1 MHDLRKNHKF
11 QIGAVA
17 EPRVSGFRA
26 DKIIEKLKF
35 ESSFRVEAQG
45 MSGGLWL
52 MWNNSNVNV
61 KILNSSRH
69 FIHGSVDKGSSE
81 AWLFTVVY
89 ANPNAI
95 LKKQCFEEVANLAR
109 NVRLPWMVIGD
120 FNEILMATE
129 KSGGVGVDN
138 RRIHRFAK
146 WVQECKLIDLGSKGP
161 KYTWRGG
168 IRNGYMR
175 VQERL
180 DRCFGNAQ
188 WRQLF
193 QDANVLVLPRVR
205 SDHHLILVELKEQRV
220 TVQGEGRPFRFEAAW
235 LQHREFAEFLKNQW
249 ETDAEVPTTLEGLMV
264 QLKIWNKWVY
274 GNIFQKKRKVL
285 ARLGGIQKAIAVRG
299 NPHLYQLEDD
309 LSAEYNEILR
319 QEEIHWFQK
328 SRCNWI
334 SFGDRNTSYFHTKTI
349 IRRQRNKIKALK
361 NELQVWVW
369 EENKLKDMAR
379 EFYQKLFWQD
389 QEETREDIRLE
400 GNFPIIDQNHINQ
413 LEAPI
418 LDDEIKAA
426 IFGMKPYKAP
436 GPDGYQPIFYQ
447 SQWHV
452 IGQSFCRYVRD
463 IFTSNKDMSRINHS
477 YLVLIPKVQMP
488 EYLHQFR
495 PIGLCNVIL
504 KALSKVIVGRLQAL
518 MPNLISEVQ
527 SNFVPGRQITDNII
541 VAQEVIHS
549 MRKMK
554 GKKGFMTI
562 KVDLEKAY
570 DILSWKFIRETLID
584 ARLPS
589 DLIRVIMQSI
599 ETQTLSVLW
608 NGSATQKFSPNRD
621 DMLLFTEASMDQLE
635 RVTKCLDTFCAAS
648 GQKENHLWVK
658 VLKDKYM
665 STRRREGNPVAIP
678 SDSVLWKA
686 ICKEWDT
693 VNQNATWNVGNG
705 KQILFWR
712 DSWLESYG
720 PIINHLERE
729 VQVDTL
735 DYTVADMVD
744 DRGNWKW
751 DVFAHLIPM
760 QIVMSIVGY
769 TPPMQDGIDDTV
781 GWDHSSNGK
790 LTVRTAYMVL
800 EERGEMD
807 QDPIW
812 RLIRK
817 WQGMERIKVFLWTVA
832 HNSIMTNDLRYRRHL
847 TANRFCDHCGTEVE
861 TLTHALR
868 DCPKARKIWE
878 VFVKVENRELFFSQN
893 WYAWLVSNMSARNR
907 NTDHGAWSLEFGIA
921 LWYIWKE
928 RCNRVFGVDQGN
940 WFRAILAIKRMVRDT
955 EFTQRHGNDEGRSS
969 KEDTQ
974 VGWKY
979 PQEERIKLNVDGC
992 SKGNPGVAG
1001 AGGVIRDH
1009 LGVWIGGF
1017 ARNIGICSSVNAELW
1032 AVYVGLQLA
1041 WDRGFRKVDLES
1053 DSKVVVGLIN
1063 GDSVRVDRNYNII
1076 MQIIG
1081 MLGRD
1086 WEVTTYHVY
1095 REANCVADWLAN
1107 YGLTRDLLDRGSDVL
1122 EEPPSGLY
1130 PLLYYDLIGSTVT
1143 RSI

>member
-1 MHDLRKNHKF
+1 VLLNTDYISLTLEMIMLTRDTL
-11 QIGAVA
+11 ITLLV
-17 EPRVSGFRA
+17 
-26 DKIIEKLKF
+26 
-35 ESSFRVEAQG
+35 
-45 MSGGLWL
+45 LWL
-52 MWNNSNVNV
+52 
-61 KILNSSRH
+61 
-69 FIHGSVDKGSSE
+69 
-81 AWLFTVVY
+81 TT
-89 ANPNAI
+89 
-95 LKKQCFEEVANLAR
+95 Q
-109 NVRLPWMVIGD
+109 
-120 FNEILMATE
+120 
-129 KSGGVGVDN
+129 
-138 RRIHRFAK
+138 
-146 WVQECKLIDLGSKGP
+146 
-161 KYTWRGG
+161 YT
-168 IRNGYMR
+168 
-175 VQERL
+175 
-180 DRCFGNAQ
+180 
-188 WRQLF
+188 
-193 QDANVLVLPRVR
+193 
-205 SDHHLILVELKEQRV
+205 
-220 TVQGEGRPFRFEAAW
+220 
-235 LQHREFAEFLKNQW
+235 
-249 ETDAEVPTTLEGLMV
+249 
-264 QLKIWNKWVY
+264 
-274 GNIFQKKRKVL
+274 
-285 ARLGGIQKAIAVRG
+285 
-299 NPHLYQLEDD
+299 
-309 LSAEYNEILR
+309 LSAML
-319 QEEIHWFQK
+319 
-328 SRCNWI
+328 
-334 SFGDRNTSYFHTKTI
+334 T
-349 IRRQRNKIKALK
+349 
-361 NELQVWVW
+361 
-369 EENKLKDMAR
+369 
-379 EFYQKLFWQD
+379 
-389 QEETREDIRLE
+389 
-400 GNFPIIDQNHINQ
+400 
-413 LEAPI
+413 
-418 LDDEIKAA
+418 
-426 IFGMKPYKAP
+426 
-436 GPDGYQPIFYQ
+436 
-447 SQWHV
+447 
-452 IGQSFCRYVRD
+452 YV
-463 IFTSNKDMSRINHS
+463 
-477 YLVLIPKVQMP
+477 L
-488 EYLHQFR
+488 
-495 PIGLCNVIL
+495 
-504 KALSKVIVGRLQAL
+504 
-518 MPNLISEVQ
+518 
-527 SNFVPGRQITDNII
+527 
-541 VAQEVIHS
+541 
-549 MRKMK
+549 
-554 GKKGFMTI
+554 
-562 KVDLEKAY
+562 
-570 DILSWKFIRETLID
+570 
-584 ARLPS
+584 
-589 DLIRVIMQSI
+589 
-599 ETQTLSVLW
+599 
-608 NGSATQKFSPNRD
+608 
-621 DMLLFTEASMDQLE
+621 
-635 RVTKCLDTFCAAS
+635 
-648 GQKENHLWVK
+648 

-705 KQILFWR
+705 KRILFWR

-729 VQVDTL
+729 VQVETL

-769 TPPMQDGIDDTV
+769 TPPMQDGIDDMV

-1009 LGVWIGGF
+1009 LGAWIGGF

-1076 MQIIG
+1076 MQIKG